1 MREKYSSFRVDFA
14 EKTGVSTDGGDM
26 LPGIRLYQ
34 ESHSGGS
41 SVETELDFAA
51 IQAIIAGNA
60 GKVEVLI
67 DTYTNKKE
75 QLISLLQDIQ
85 AEFNYI
91 PQDVL
96 VRISQRLDIPLSQVF
111 SVATFFK
118 AFSLKPRG
126 RHVIT
131 VCLGTACHVRGGQRL
146 VDKMARTYNLKPGET
161 SEDERFT
168 LETANCLGCCALG
181 PVVVVD
187 GKYESQV
194 TPDKLDKILK
204 KYE

>member
-1 MREKYSSFRVDFA
+1 VDTSLDFTTIQTILESNA
-14 EKTGVSTDGGDM
+14 EKVEN
-26 LPGIRLYQ
+26 LI
-34 ESHSGGS
+34 ESYI
-41 SVETELDFAA
+41 E
-51 IQAIIAGNA
+51 
-60 GKVEVLI
+60 
-67 DTYTNKKE
+67 KKE
-75 QLISLLQDIQ
+75 QLISLLQDVQ

-96 VRISQRLDIPLSQVF
+96 VRISQKLEIPLSQVF
-111 SVATFFK
+111 SVATFFQ

-126 RHVIT
+126 RHTIT
-131 VCLGTACHVRGGQRL
+131 VCLGTACHIKGGQRL
-146 VDKMARTYNLKPGET
+146 VDKMERDYNLKPGET
-161 SEDERFT
+161 TEDMKFS

-187 GKYESQV
+187 GKYESKV

>member
-1 MREKYSSFRVDFA
+1 VVLA
-14 EKTGVSTDGGDM
+14 EKTGVSTDGTDT
-26 LPGIRLYQ
+26 PQVITLYRKG
-34 ESHSGGS
+34 HSGGI
-41 SVETELDFAA
+41 SVEAELDFAT
-51 IQAIIAGNA
+51 IQAIIANNA
-60 GKVEVLI
+60 GKVEALI
-67 DTYTNKKE
+67 DSYVTKKE

-85 AEFNYI
+85 AEFNYV

-96 VRISQRLDIPLSQVF
+96 IRISQKLDIPLSQVF

-131 VCLGTACHVRGGQRL
+131 ICLGTACHVRGGQRL

-161 SEDERFT
+161 SEDEKFT

-194 TPDKLDKILK
+194 NPEKLDKILK